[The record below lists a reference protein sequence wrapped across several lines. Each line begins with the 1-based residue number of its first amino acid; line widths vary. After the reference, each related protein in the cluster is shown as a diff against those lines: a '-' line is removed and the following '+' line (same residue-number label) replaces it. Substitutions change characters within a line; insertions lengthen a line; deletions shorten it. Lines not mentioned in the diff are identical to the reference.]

1 MMDIINL
8 IFNYIQDIDYV
19 IDSNIVLDKE
29 LKDMVF
35 EVKNNNVKID
45 YDYIDELVHDAA
57 SIGQYEGF
65 KVGMKTMLDIV
76 RKLG

>member
-8 IFNYIQDIDYV
+8 IFNYIQNEDYV
-19 IDSNIVLDKE
+19 IDSNIIVDEE
-29 LKDMVF
+29 LKDIIF
-35 EVKNNNVKID
+35 KLKNSNSEID
-45 YDYIDELVHDAA
+45 YEYIDELIHDAA

-65 KVGMKTMLDIV
+65 KVGMKTMLDII